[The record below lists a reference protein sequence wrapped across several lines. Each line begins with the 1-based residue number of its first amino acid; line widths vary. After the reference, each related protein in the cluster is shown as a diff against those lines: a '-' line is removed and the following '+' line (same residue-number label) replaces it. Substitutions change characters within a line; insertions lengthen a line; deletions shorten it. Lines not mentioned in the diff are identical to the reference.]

1 MTNNKKQSKLET
13 RNSKMR
19 IAFMGSPEI
28 SATIFNNLINNG
40 LKINAVITQ
49 PDRPCGRGCKVKE
62 SPLKS
67 EAKKQQ
73 VKVYEPQNKQSLVD
87 VIKNLKPDLC
97 IVAAY
102 GMIIPKEALDAP
114 KYGMINFHPSL
125 LPELRGPSPIPMA
138 IVSGLQET
146 GVTIMQVSEKM
157 DAGDILTQ
165 EKINL
170 KGTETTPTLSENLA
184 HIGSRMILDLI
195 LKIEQKNTHPI
206 RQDDKKATY
215 TRIIKKEDGLL
226 HWTTQSAA
234 EIERMSRAYQPWPG
248 VYTIWDGKKLD
259 LYEITKTEDHLEP
272 GVVIKKNNMILIGTH
287 DGAIAPGYL
296 KIEGKKRVT
305 PKEFIC
311 GYPDLINYQL
321 KE

>member
-1 MTNNKKQSKLET
+1 
-13 RNSKMR
+13 MR

-28 SATIFNNLINNG
+28 SSTIFNNLINKG
-40 LKINAVITQ
+40 LKIDAVITQ

-67 EAKKQQ
+67 ESKKQQ
-73 VKVYEPQNKQSLVD
+73 VKVYEPQNKESLVD

-102 GMIIPKEALDAP
+102 GMIIPKEALDIP
-114 KYGMINFHPSL
+114 RYGMINFHPSL

-138 IVSGLQET
+138 ILSGLKET

-170 KGTETTPTLSENLA
+170 KGSETTPTLSENLA

-195 LKIEQKNTHPI
+195 PKIEQKNIKPI
-206 RQDDKKATY
+206 KQDDKKATY
-215 TRIIKKEDGLL
+215 TRIIKKEDGLIN
-226 HWTTQSAA
+226 WATQSAA
-234 EIERMSRAYQPWPG
+234 KIERMSRAYQPWPG
-248 VYTIWDGKKLD
+248 VYTTWDGKKID
-259 LYEITKTEDHLEP
+259 FYEITKTKVHLEP
-272 GVVIKKNNMILIGTH
+272 GLAIEKNNRILIGTCN
-287 DGAIAPGYL
+287 GTIALGYL

-305 PKEFIC
+305 AREFIC
-311 GYPDLINYQL
+311 GYPRFINFQL
-321 KE
+321 KD